1 MIKFLRECF
10 KDYHAAQQELTKHG
24 IFNVITLNGIF
35 TYIDP
40 TLQDR
45 VNTTDDKSKPIPTSN
60 KQP

>member
-10 KDYHAAQQELTKHG
+10 KDYHAAQQELAKHG

-40 TLQDR
+40 TLRDR
-45 VNTTDDKSKPIPTSN
+45 VNTTDDKSNPMQRSN

>member
-10 KDYHAAQQELTKHG
+10 KDYYAAQQELAKHG

-40 TLQDR
+40 TLRDR
-45 VNTTDDKSKPIPTSN
+45 VNTTDDKSNPIQRSN

>member
-10 KDYHAAQQELTKHG
+10 KDYHAAQQELAKHG

-40 TLQDR
+40 TIKDR
-45 VNTTDDKSKPIPTSN
+45 VNTTDDKSNPIRTSN

>member
-1 MIKFLRECF
+1 MIKFLQECF
-10 KDYHAAQQELTKHG
+10 KDYHAAQLELAKHG

-45 VNTTDDKSKPIPTSN
+45 VNTTDDKSNPIRTSN

>member
-10 KDYHAAQQELTKHG
+10 KDYHAAQQELAKHG

-40 TLQDR
+40 TIQDR
-45 VNTTDDKSKPIPTSN
+45 VNTADDKSNPIPTSN

>member
-10 KDYHAAQQELTKHG
+10 KNYHATQLELQEMG

-40 TLQDR
+40 TIQDR

>member
-10 KDYHAAQQELTKHG
+10 KDYHAAQRELQKMG
-24 IFNVITLNGIF
+24 IFNVITINGIF

-40 TLQDR
+40 TTKDR
-45 VNTTDDKSKPIPTSN
+45 VNTTDDKPNPIPTSN